1 MPIATSLTKLLEI
14 SHPILLA
21 PMDIIAG
28 SRLVTAVSRAG
39 GFGILGGGYGE
50 KAWLEQET
58 AKLAS
63 LSAPF
68 GIGFITW
75 SLAKRPELLDI
86 ALAAKPSAIMLSFG
100 DPAPFAA
107 KIKSAGARLICQVQ
121 DEAMAR
127 QALDAG
133 ADILIAQG
141 TEAGGH
147 GASRTTVDLVPAIV
161 DLAAGVPVVAA
172 GGIAD
177 GRGLAAMMMLGA
189 SGVLLGTRFY
199 ASQEADG
206 AEEAKRRICAAS
218 SGSTVRGIIFDLS
231 RNNVWPAPFTGRCLV
246 NDHARR
252 WIGREVE
259 LMQNVAT
266 VAADYAAAKETGNF
280 DIAAVIAGEAVGLI
294 HDIPPAAEIVERIAI
309 EAEQLLDGRRN
320 SAGGVLPS
328 RLVGE
333 GGAKRRMR
341 GISPPI

>member
-1 MPIATSLTKLLEI
+1 MPIATSLTTLLEI
-14 SHPILLA
+14 SHPVLLA
-21 PMDIIAG
+21 PMDVIAG
-28 SRLVTAVSRAG
+28 SRLVAAVSRAG

-50 KAWLEQET
+50 RIWLEQET

-86 ALAAKPSAIMLSFG
+86 ALAARPSAIMLSFG

-107 KIKSAGARLICQVQ
+107 RIKSAGARLICQVQ

-147 GASRTTVDLVPAIV
+147 GASRTTVDLVPAVV
-161 DLAAGVPVVAA
+161 DLAAGVPVAAA

-199 ASQEADG
+199 ASVEADG
-206 AEEAKRRICAAS
+206 AEEAKRRICVANG
-218 SGSTVRGIIFDLS
+218 GSTLRGIIFDLS
-231 RNNVWPAPFTGRCLV
+231 RDNVWPAPFTGRCLV

-259 LMQNVAT
+259 LMQNVAA
-266 VAADYAAAKETGNF
+266 VAAEYTAAKAAGNF
-280 DIAAVIAGEAVGLI
+280 DVAAVIAGEAVGLI
-294 HDIPPAAEIVERIAI
+294 HDIPPAAEIVERIAV
-309 EAEQLLDGRRN
+309 EAEQLLAGRRN
-320 SAGGVLPS
+320 SIASVA
-328 RLVGE
+328 R
-333 GGAKRRMR
+333 
-341 GISPPI
+341 I

>member
-1 MPIATSLTKLLEI
+1 MSIATPLTELLGI
-14 SHPILLA
+14 RHPILSA
-21 PMDIIAG
+21 PMDTIAG
-28 SRLVTAVSRAG
+28 SRLTRAVSEAG

-50 KAWLEQET
+50 RAWLEQET
-58 AKLAS
+58 AKLAE
-63 LSAPF
+63 LRAPF

-75 SLAKRPELLDI
+75 SLAKRPDLLDI
-86 ALAAKPSAIMLSFG
+86 ALGAKPSAIMLSFG
-100 DPAPFAA
+100 DPAPFAPR
-107 KIKSAGARLICQVQ
+107 IKSAGARLICQVQ
-121 DEAMAR
+121 DETMAR
-127 QALDAG
+127 QALDTG
-133 ADILIAQG
+133 ADALIAQG

-161 DLAAGVPVVAA
+161 DLAAGRVPVVAA

-206 AEEAKRRICAAS
+206 AEEAKRRICAAN

-231 RNNVWPAPFTGRCLV
+231 RNNVWPAPFTGRCLI
-246 NDHARR
+246 NNHARR

-259 LMQNVAT
+259 LMQNVAA
-266 VAADYAAAKETGNF
+266 VAVDYAAAKAAGNF

-309 EAEQLLDGRRN
+309 EAEQLLGGKRN
-320 SAGGVLPS
+320 SVTARDSLPS
-328 RLVGE
+328 R
-333 GGAKRRMR
+333 GG
-341 GISPPI
+341 